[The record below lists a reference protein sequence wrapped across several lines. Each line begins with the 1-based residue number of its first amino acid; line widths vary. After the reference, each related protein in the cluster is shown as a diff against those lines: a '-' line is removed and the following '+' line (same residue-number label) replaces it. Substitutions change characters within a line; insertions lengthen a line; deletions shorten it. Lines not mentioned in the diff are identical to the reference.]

1 MRALAVFYILG
12 WLLAVSATAMLI
24 PAAFAVALDP
34 VAVVEAFLFPAVVIG
49 FVGVNM
55 LIAFRGQE
63 YIGGRRQSVFL
74 LASVWLMVPLAG
86 ALPLYA
92 AGFPE
97 EFVPAFF
104 EAASGFTTT
113 GATVIVDLASV
124 PSAIIVWRAVLQWMG
139 GLATLLILATVLGPL
154 VGGDLLDRQ
163 FRLVARSEQRSPRQ
177 LAETGRT
184 IFLIY
189 GSLTVLCFLSLLL
202 SGLPAFDA
210 FCLSLSTVSTG
221 GFMPREGTIALY
233 GSSMVEIVLAVFMVL
248 GAVSIVWVQAVIFGR
263 WTLVKEMRE
272 PFLIGL
278 FVLVLG
284 VALAVALLQE
294 SPITGISSLFDAIAL
309 GLASAAS
316 LISTSGF
323 MVSER
328 AHSFIPFM
336 LVLAICVVGGGG
348 FSTAGGLKVHR
359 VWAMFRQLGRELR
372 LLVYPHGVRP
382 SAYGGESREL
392 PDHITTELEFMHFLT
407 FREVALL
414 QGGQDRVPYL
424 RAQRDF
430 LQRHLARWVPQVR
443 AQAEQQK
450 AAPFFLGLIGLAEAF
465 LLADLSYAASL
476 AGPAPVGQ
484 PPEALTGGA

>member
-12 WLLAVSATAMLI
+12 WLLAISATAMLI
-24 PAAFAVALDP
+24 PAAFAVALDSI
-34 VAVVEAFLFPAVVIG
+34 AVVEAFLFPAVVIG
-49 FVGVNM
+49 FIGVNM

-63 YIGGRRQSVFL
+63 YLGGRRQSVFL
-74 LASVWLMVPLAG
+74 LAAVWVVVPLAG

-113 GATVIVDLASV
+113 GASVIVDLASV

-163 FRLVARSEQRSPRQ
+163 FRLVARSEQRSTRQ

-189 GSLTVLCFLSLLL
+189 GSLTLLCFLGLLL

-233 GSSMVEIVLAVFMVL
+233 GSSMAEIVLAVFMLL

-278 FVLVLG
+278 FVLLLG
-284 VALAVALLQE
+284 TAITVMLLQE
-294 SPITGISSLFDAIAL
+294 SPITSIRSVFDAIAL
-309 GLASAAS
+309 GLATAAS
-316 LISTSGF
+316 LLSTSGF
-323 MVSER
+323 LVSER
-328 AHSFIPFM
+328 AHSFVPFM
-336 LVLAICVVGGGG
+336 VVFAICVVGAGG

-382 SAYGGESREL
+382 SAFGGESREVEL
-392 PDHITTELEFMHFLT
+392 MTAIWTTFAAFILAIG
-407 FREVALL
+407 ALAVVL
-414 QGGQDRVPYL
+414 AAAGVPF
-424 RAQRDF
+424 A
-430 LQRHLARWVPQVR
+430 
-443 AQAEQQK
+443 
-450 AAPFFLGLIGLAEAF
+450 GAF
-465 LLADLSYAASL
+465 LAS
-476 AGPAPVGQ
+476 ASAIGNIGPAYELTRVVDFPNAPSFADMSPWSQ
-484 PPEALTGGA
+484 LALCGGMILGRTEVVVLLSLLSVAYWRD

>member
-12 WLLAVSATAMLI
+12 WLLAISATAMLI
-24 PAAFAVALDP
+24 PAAFAVALDSI
-34 VAVVEAFLFPAVVIG
+34 AVVEAFLFPAVVIG

-63 YIGGRRQSVFL
+63 YLGGRRQSVFL
-74 LASVWLMVPLAG
+74 LASVWLVVPLAG

-113 GATVIVDLASV
+113 GASVIVDLASV

-163 FRLVARSEQRSPRQ
+163 FRLVARSEQRTARH

-189 GSLTVLCFLSLLL
+189 GSLTVLCFLGLLL

-233 GSSMVEIVLAVFMVL
+233 GSSMAEIVLAIFMLL

-284 VALAVALLQE
+284 TAITVMLLQE
-294 SPITGISSLFDAIAL
+294 SPITGIRAVFDGIAL
-309 GLASAAS
+309 GFAAAAS
-316 LISTSGF
+316 LLSTTGF
-323 MVSER
+323 LVSER
-328 AHSFIPFM
+328 AHSFVPFM
-336 LVLAICVVGGGG
+336 VVLAICVVGAGG

-382 SAYGGESREL
+382 SAFGGESREVEL
-392 PDHITTELEFMHFLT
+392 MTAIWTTFAAFILAIGVLA
-407 FREVALL
+407 VVLAAA
-414 QGGQDRVPYL
+414 GVPF
-424 RAQRDF
+424 A
-430 LQRHLARWVPQVR
+430 
-443 AQAEQQK
+443 
-450 AAPFFLGLIGLAEAF
+450 GAF
-465 LLADLSYAASL
+465 LAS
-476 AGPAPVGQ
+476 ASAIGNIGPAYELTRVVDFPNAPSFADMSAWSQ
-484 PPEALTGGA
+484 LALCGGMILGRTEVVVLLSLLSVAYWRD